1 MKDLNKYFVL
11 GVMTGTSMDGI
22 DLSLIKTDGI
32 NYVKIIK
39 EENYSYSLKKQIKL
53 KKIVENKPNN
63 ISKIYEYFQ
72 LYENQITK
80 DVIKYIKKFFKRNKI
95 KKIDIISLSGQTM
108 YHNPN
113 KKISVQLGN
122 GKMISDYFKI
132 KVITNFSL
140 INYTFNLYML
150 TKL

>member
-1 MKDLNKYFVL
+1 MKDLNKYLVL

-72 LYENQITK
+72 LYEQHRSIPEPCL
-80 DVIKYIKKFFKRNKI
+80 FSFWMPQPWSR
-95 KKIDIISLSGQTM
+95 
-108 YHNPN
+108 P
-113 KKISVQLGN
+113 
-122 GKMISDYFKI
+122 YFKI
-132 KVITNFSL
+132 CR
-140 INYTFNLYML
+140 Y
-150 TKL
+150 